1 MVTMAEINDA
11 TAARA
16 AEREEVL
23 TKARAAKAAAPV
35 LATLPTPD
43 KDALLRDAA
52 EQLVSRADEVLAAS
66 PGSWVLGEVRTDDGA
81 LATELDYVQG
91 AKGVDGGAVDIYGT
105 YTA

>member
-52 EQLVSRADEVLAAS
+52 EQLVSRADEVLAANA
-66 PGSWVLGEVRTDDGA
+66 E
-81 LATELDYVQG
+81 
-91 AKGVDGGAVDIYGT
+91 DI
-105 YTA
+105 APA